1 MRISDWSSDVC
12 SSDLNLEK
20 HPVKP
25 PPPTGEQLSVPLRPT
40 YSIATARL
48 VQLSFPGAL
57 GSSRSASGM
66 RKRSFSPLR
75 AHTVI
80 WSALLSGHGSSP
92 YTMSWLILTDPSPGA
107 PIASLSSAAAGRD
120 AIIPAM
126 AATNLRDFMFRP
138 SASVRRS
145 SDALRQRENR
155 SAAKPYKA
163 EKQGIG
169 RRAFRAGS
177 QSRIAMI
184 YFLRLNRSEEQ
195 TSEIQ

>member
-92 YTMSWLILTDPSPGA
+92 YPMSWLILTDPSPGA
-107 PIASLSSAAAGRD
+107 PKTGR
-120 AIIPAM
+120 A
-126 AATNLRDFMFRP
+126 
-138 SASVRRS
+138 
-145 SDALRQRENR
+145 QWREGVG
-155 SAAKPYKA
+155 
-163 EKQGIG
+163 QDVWI
-169 RRAFRAGS
+169 
-177 QSRIAMI
+177 
-184 YFLRLNRSEEQ
+184 
-195 TSEIQ
+195 